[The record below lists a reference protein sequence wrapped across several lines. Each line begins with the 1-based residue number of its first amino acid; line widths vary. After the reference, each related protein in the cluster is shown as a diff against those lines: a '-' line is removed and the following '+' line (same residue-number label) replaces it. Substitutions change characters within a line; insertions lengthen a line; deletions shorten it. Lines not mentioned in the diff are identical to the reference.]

1 MSDTVST
8 LQNQSQIQDDE
19 LNSSAYL
26 EDPNEFEKVKQY
38 KLIRVSC
45 QLFTLLALVVVYPI

>member
-45 QLFTLLALVVVYPI
+45 QMFTLLALVVVYPI